1 MTDQAD
7 QLRQRAA
14 ECLVLAKKAV
24 NPEVR
29 VGLITMAQRLYEL
42 ADTEPRR
49 LDRLSH
55 ALSVFNDDQMSRH

>member
-1 MTDQAD
+1 MSDRAE

-24 NPEVR
+24 IPEVR
-29 VGLITMAQRLYEL
+29 VGLITMAQHLYEL
-42 ADTEPRR
+42 ADTEPSR